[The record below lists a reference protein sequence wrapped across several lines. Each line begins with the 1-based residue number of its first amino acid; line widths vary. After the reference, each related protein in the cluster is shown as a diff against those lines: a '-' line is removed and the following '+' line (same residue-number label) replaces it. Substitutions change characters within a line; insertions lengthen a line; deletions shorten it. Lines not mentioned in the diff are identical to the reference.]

1 MKFQEIEAAFG
12 VPELPHGIFY
22 EFPWG
27 LRFDLSDIETSS
39 GTMHIERFLD
49 ALARA
54 KKITHACLQNS
65 EKLTVLFSRYGPK
78 EPVPATNRA
87 ISQLEDIG
95 FDSSRLG
102 YLGAV
107 EQDEDFE
114 DLRYRH
120 WYSCR
125 LANEP
130 AELDKLIW
138 NCAAQDM
145 GVQPYAEWRDI
156 YFVDLQKRMIVHVY
170 DDRGMD
176 VIAMDKEAIAPFYT
190 KFNDLLLDYDREKM
204 KQQFG

>member
-1 MKFQEIEAAFG
+1 MKFQQIEAAFG
-12 VPELPHGIFY
+12 LQEFPHAIFY

-27 LRFDLSDIETSS
+27 LRFELSDVETSS

-54 KKITHACLQNS
+54 KAITHACVENS
-65 EKLTVLFSRYGPK
+65 DKLTVLFSRYGPK
-78 EPVPATNRA
+78 KPVPATNRA
-87 ISQLEDIG
+87 IRQLEDIG

-107 EQDEDFE
+107 RQDDDFE

-125 LANEP
+125 LTKEP
-130 AELDKLIW
+130 AELDKLLW
-138 NCAAQDM
+138 NCVAEDM
-145 GVQPYAEWRDI
+145 GVEPYAEWTDI
-156 YFVDLQKRMIVHVY
+156 HFVDLHKRMIVHVY

-176 VIAMDKEAIAPFYT
+176 VVAMDKKTIEPFYT
-190 KFNDLLLDYDREKM
+190 KFNDWLLDYDREKM
-204 KQQFG
+204 DQQFG

>member
-1 MKFQEIEAAFG
+1 M
-12 VPELPHGIFY
+12 
-22 EFPWG
+22 
-27 LRFDLSDIETSS
+27 
-39 GTMHIERFLD
+39 
-49 ALARA
+49 
-54 KKITHACLQNS
+54 
-65 EKLTVLFSRYGPK
+65 
-78 EPVPATNRA
+78 PATNRA

-125 LANEP
+125 LGNEP